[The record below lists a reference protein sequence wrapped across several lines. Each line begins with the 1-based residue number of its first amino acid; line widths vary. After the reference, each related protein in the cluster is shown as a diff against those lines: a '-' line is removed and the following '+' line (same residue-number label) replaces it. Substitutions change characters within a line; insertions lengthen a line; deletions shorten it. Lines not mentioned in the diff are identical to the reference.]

1 MKRNAEGYLDPTAL
15 RNVARTAATPFVYIC
30 SPYRDNPRVNVIR
43 ARQYCKFA
51 VEQGKL
57 PIAPHLYFPQFL
69 SEATELDMA
78 MRMNFELLK
87 LCDEVWV
94 FGDKITE
101 GMAAEIERAKKVR
114 YFTTKCE
121 EVTIHAEDCLRKKL

>member
-1 MKRNAEGYLDPTAL
+1 MKHNAEGHLASTAL

-30 SPYRDNPRVNVIR
+30 SPYRDNPRVNVMR
-43 ARQYCKFA
+43 ARNYCKFA

-69 SEATELDMA
+69 SEATERDKA

-121 EVTIHAEDCLRKKL
+121 ERRNG